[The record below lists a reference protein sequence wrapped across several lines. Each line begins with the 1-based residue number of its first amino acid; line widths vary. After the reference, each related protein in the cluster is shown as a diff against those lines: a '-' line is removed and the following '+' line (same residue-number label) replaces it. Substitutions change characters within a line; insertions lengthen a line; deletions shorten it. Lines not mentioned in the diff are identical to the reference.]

1 MNTFSRRLFFFER
14 CIRFALIG
22 MALLIGSP
30 IPSMAGPDE
39 TSFLKTQW
47 GGHLRAT
54 GTVTWIDDESIFSLY
69 DTDPYLDGQAELR
82 LKNDMFLGKHL
93 RLQTHYELVN
103 QTGDT
108 QEARNKLNLPTAGTV
123 QDQLIGQNIDDD
135 RRLMNLT
142 HIISDGDRHVTFH
155 RLDRLNLT
163 YSNTWGTLRLGRQAL
178 TWGKGFIF
186 NPQDLF
192 NPFAP
197 VAVLRDYKAGDDM
210 AHMQLPLGNGEAQFL
225 YLPRRDPDTGDVAEN
240 QSSYASKWHFPLAS
254 LEIDMLLARHYADL
268 LAGAGVTGY
277 LGGAAWR
284 LDTLYTFLDTDEDPV
299 GFWQLVANLDYA
311 WGWFGKNF
319 YGFLEFYYNEH
330 GFTDE
335 YDQALADPILS
346 ARLRRGELFTL
357 GRYYLAGQLQ
367 IELHPLFQTYW
378 TAIVNLSDGSLIFQP
393 QLMWDVSVNWQ
404 FIAGATIY
412 NGGDQTEYG
421 GFVTEIGPT
430 RFSATPNDS
439 AFVWLTYYF

>member
-1 MNTFSRRLFFFER
+1 MNTSSLRPFLIER
-14 CIRFALIG
+14 GIRFLLIG
-22 MALLIGSP
+22 MAVLTFLPRPGI
-30 IPSMAGPDE
+30 AGPDE
-39 TSFLKTQW
+39 TSFFKTQW
-47 GGHLRAT
+47 GGHLRAI
-54 GTVTWIDDESIFSLY
+54 GTLTWIDDESIFSQY

-82 LKNDMFLGKHL
+82 LKNDLFLGRHL

-108 QEARNKLNLPTAGTV
+108 QEARNKLSLPSAGNL
-123 QDQLIGQNIDDD
+123 QDQLIGQNINDD

-142 HIISDGDRHVTFH
+142 HIISDGDRHTTYH

-163 YSNTWGTLRLGRQAL
+163 YSDTWGTLRLGRQAL
-178 TWGKGFIF
+178 TWGNGLIF
-186 NPQDLF
+186 NPMDLF

-210 AHMQLPLGNGEAQFL
+210 AHLQIPLGNGEAQFL
-225 YLPRRDPDTGDVAEN
+225 YLPRRDTDTGGVAED
-240 QSSYASKWHFPLAS
+240 QSSYASKWHFPLAA

-284 LDTLYTFLDTDEDPV
+284 LDTLYTFLDTDEDSV

-319 YGFLEFYYNEH
+319 YGLLEFYYNEH
-330 GFTDE
+330 GFSDDC
-335 YDQALADPILS
+335 DQALADPILS
-346 ARLRRGELFTL
+346 ARLRRGEMFTL

-367 IELHPLFQTYW
+367 IELHPLLQSYW
-378 TAIVNLSDGSLIFQP
+378 SATVNLSDGSLIFQP

-404 FIAGATIY
+404 LIAGAIIY
-412 NGGDQTEYG
+412 AGGDQTEYG
-421 GFVTEIGPT
+421 GFDVDIGPMRLT
-430 RFSATPNDS
+430 ATPNDS